1 MREKAISGMQDE
13 AYWRDTSVRE
23 EKSVSDSHVA
33 VQTEQELSDSA
44 VQTTTKQEMVPL
56 PVSDF

>member
-1 MREKAISGMQDE
+1 MREKAISGMQGEVD
-13 AYWRDTSVRE
+13 WRDTSVRE
-23 EKSVSDSHVA
+23 EKSVSNSHVA

-44 VQTTTKQEMVPL
+44 IQTTTKQKMVPL

>member
-1 MREKAISGMQDE
+1 MREKAISGMQGE
-13 AYWRDTSVRE
+13 ADWRDTSVRE
-23 EKSVSDSHVA
+23 EKSVSDSHVG

-44 VQTTTKQEMVPL
+44 VQTNYKQEMVPL